1 MPARR
6 RYLLRRAPLITLPRP
21 VMQALTFLFWTVSL
35 ALFRADSVAAAFQMI
50 RNLFT
55 RWWLPGYLF
64 LTGEQFQPVELYA
77 VHKGLSLFA
86 PSLLRPYSTVLWI
99 LMLALCSYLVFFRMP
114 SGWPDTVPSPGGM
127 LSSRASC
134 SAGPCS
140 RSPASAHSCTLTFN
154 RFQIRAISEGSLCSA
169 SAVQNRSCSAAASG
183 RPCCSIF
190 NISPRQ
196 APN

>member
-99 LMLALCSYLVFFRMP
+99 LMLALCSYLVFFRENAARMAGHCAFSRRDAVL
-114 SGWPDTVPSPGGM
+114 SGILFCWSV
-127 LSSRASC
+127 LSLSGVS
-134 SAGPCS
+134 
-140 RSPASAHSCTLTFN
+140 TF
-154 RFQIRAISEGSLCSA
+154 LY
-169 SAVQNRSCSAAASG
+169 
-183 RPCCSIF
+183 F
-190 NISPRQ
+190 NF
-196 APN
+196 

>member
-99 LMLALCSYLVFFRMP
+99 LMLALCSYLVHCAFSRRDAVF
-114 SGWPDTVPSPGGM
+114 SGILFCWSV
-127 LSSRASC
+127 LSLSGVS
-134 SAGPCS
+134 
-140 RSPASAHSCTLTFN
+140 TF
-154 RFQIRAISEGSLCSA
+154 LY
-169 SAVQNRSCSAAASG
+169 
-183 RPCCSIF
+183 F
-190 NISPRQ
+190 NF
-196 APN
+196 